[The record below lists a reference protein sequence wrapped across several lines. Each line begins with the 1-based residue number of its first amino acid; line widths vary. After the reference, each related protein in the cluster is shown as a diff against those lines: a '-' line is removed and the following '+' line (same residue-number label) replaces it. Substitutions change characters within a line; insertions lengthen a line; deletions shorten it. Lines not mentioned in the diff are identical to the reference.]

1 MQFINRL
8 TQFIALAVLLIAG
21 NGLAAPAPTMTKT
34 EFRDAM
40 DKLWDD
46 HVIWTRLYIV
56 SAAADLPDKNATAQ
70 RLLQNQTDLGDA
82 IKPIY
87 GDAAGE
93 KLTGLLKDHIMI
105 ATEIIDTAKAGD
117 TAKKDEAANRWN
129 ANADEI
135 AIFLNEANPKNWALA
150 DMKKMMH
157 DHLDFTTGEVVA
169 RLQGDWAGDIAAY
182 EKVHTQ
188 ILKMADMLS
197 DGIIK
202 QFPDKFK

>member
-56 SAAADLPDKNATAQ
+56 SAAADLPDKDATAQ
-70 RLLQNQTDLGDA
+70 PLLQNQTDLGDA

-87 GDAAGE
+87 GEAAGE

-105 ATEIIDTAKAGD
+105 STEIIDAAKAGD
-117 TAKKDEAANRWN
+117 
-129 ANADEI
+129 I
-135 AIFLNEANPKNWALA
+135 A
-150 DMKKMMH
+150 
-157 DHLDFTTGEVVA
+157 
-169 RLQGDWAGDIAAY
+169 
-182 EKVHTQ
+182 
-188 ILKMADMLS
+188 
-197 DGIIK
+197 
-202 QFPDKFK
+202 